1 MHTLAEVIDAFK
13 KDKVVAIVSRFYDN
27 VINSK
32 KPHVPNHH
40 GTDAFCQLV
49 KYATL
54 NQSIIKRAIH
64 ENDIQKTEL
73 KGKLGEDLV
82 QITEWV
88 EVPGLLFGTLG
99 GYSMELKFN
108 HEIVTMFTVDKSDYL
123 LKLESYKKG
132 GWIKLLNDENIAYS
146 KSQNNTW
153 KADFLSLDSK
163 VDSKK
168 FSS

>member
-1 MHTLAEVIDAFK
+1 MPTLAEVIDAFK

-27 VINSK
+27 VIHSK
-32 KPHVPNHH
+32 KPNVHNHF
-40 GTDAFCQLV
+40 GTDAFCQFV

-64 ENDIQKTEL
+64 ENDVRKTEF
-73 KGKLGEDLV
+73 KGELGEDLI

-88 EVPGLLFGTLG
+88 DVPGLLFGTLG
-99 GYSMELKFN
+99 GYSMELRFN
-108 HEIVTMFTVDKSDYL
+108 HEVVTMFKVDKSDYL
-123 LKLESYKKG
+123 LQLESYKKG

-146 KSQNNTW
+146 KSQNNTR
-153 KADFLSLDSK
+153 KADFLSLDSE

-168 FSS
+168 FSL

>member
-1 MHTLAEVIDAFK
+1 MPTLAEVIDAFK

-27 VINSK
+27 VIHSK
-32 KPHVPNHH
+32 KPDVPNHY
-40 GTDAFCQLV
+40 GTDAFCQFV

-54 NQSIIKRAIH
+54 NQSIIKRALH
-64 ENDIQKTEL
+64 ENDIRKTEL
-73 KGKLGEDLV
+73 KGELGDDLI

-88 EVPGLLFGTLG
+88 DVPGLLFGTLG

-108 HEIVTMFTVDKSDYL
+108 HEIVTMFEVDKSDYL
-123 LKLESYKKG
+123 LHLESYKKG
-132 GWIKLLNDENIAYS
+132 GWIKLLNDQNIAYS

-153 KADFLSLDSK
+153 KADFSRLGSE

-168 FSS
+168 FSL